1 MKDFEQALTQL
12 SFSNLTSTAFHDQP
26 CNHSCLSKQDTAEGN
41 DLPAISLP
49 YVGFTELHDAAGW
62 QVAFADIPVTQF
74 PPIVYRRAENHV
86 GRFNSRRIFPFE
98 NAKRH
103 FGTLCAE

>member
-1 MKDFEQALTQL
+1 MKYFEQTLTQL
-12 SFSNLTSTAFHDQP
+12 SFSNLATTAFHDQP
-26 CNHSCLSKQDTAEGN
+26 CNHSRLSKQDAAKGN

-62 QVAFADIPVTQF
+62 QAAFADIPVTQF
-74 PPIVYRRAENHV
+74 PPIVYWRAENHV
-86 GRFNSRRIFPFE
+86 GRFSSRRIFAFQ

-103 FGTLCAE
+103 VGTLRA